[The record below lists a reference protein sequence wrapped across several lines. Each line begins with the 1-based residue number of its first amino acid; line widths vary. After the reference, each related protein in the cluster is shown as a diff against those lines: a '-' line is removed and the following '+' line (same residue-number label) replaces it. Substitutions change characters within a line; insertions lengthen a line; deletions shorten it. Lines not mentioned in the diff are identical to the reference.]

1 MKIQKTKVKLDH
13 TSGTAG
19 AEVKDLSTKKAVIA
33 DQDFKIW
40 FDDGPE
46 GQGVD
51 CGGVE
56 HVRQT
61 ID

>member
-33 DQDFKIW
+33 DQDFMMM
-40 FDDGPE
+40 DLNGD
-46 GQGVD
+46 GVD

-56 HVRQT
+56 HVDKQ
-61 ID
+61 

>member
-13 TSGTAG
+13 TCGTTG
-19 AEVKDLSTKKAVIA
+19 AEVKDLSTKKVVIA

-56 HVRQT
+56 HVGQR

>member
-33 DQDFKIW
+33 DQDFMMMDLNGKVW
-40 FDDGPE
+40 TVEVWNMFDK
-46 GQGVD
+46 Q
-51 CGGVE
+51 
-56 HVRQT
+56 
-61 ID
+61 

>member
-1 MKIQKTKVKLDH
+1 MDH

-33 DQDFKIW
+33 DQDFMMM
-40 FDDGPE
+40 DLNGD
-46 GQGVD
+46 GVD

-56 HVRQT
+56 HVDKQ
-61 ID
+61 